1 MFGTGNKILQYIRR
15 SLFSAQWYNL
25 RSIRPVSEIFGLER
39 GVPIDRYYIEKFLKE
54 NDRYIQGNVLEIAE
68 STYSKKFGKNIESF
82 EVLHY
87 NNENPNAT
95 IIGDLTKTDTLP
107 DNKIDC
113 FICTQTFQFIYNFK
127 DAIYGSHHLLKEN
140 GILLATFAG
149 ISQISRYDMDRWGDY
164 WRFTTLSAT
173 KAFEEI
179 FGEGHVK
186 VDYYGNVL
194 SAVAILE
201 GIASEELSYEEL
213 DHRDHN
219 YQVLI
224 TVVAK
229 K

>member
-1 MFGTGNKILQYIRR
+1 MRLLSNLLKPFRR
-15 SLFSAQWYNL
+15 LINPVNWYDL
-25 RSIRPVSEIFGLER
+25 RRVQPVSSVFGLER
-39 GVPIDRYYIEKFLKE
+39 GNPIDRYYIEKFLKE
-54 NDRYIQGNVLEIAE
+54 NDKYIHGNVLEIAE
-68 STYSKKFGKNIESF
+68 STYSKKFGKDIESF

-87 NNENPNAT
+87 NNDNPNAT
-95 IIGDLTKTDTLP
+95 IIGDLTKTGTLP
-107 DNKIDC
+107 NNKIDC

-173 KAFEEI
+173 KAFEEV
-179 FGEGHVK
+179 FGKGHVT

-194 SAVAILE
+194 SAVAFLE
-201 GIASEELSYEEL
+201 GISSEELSYEEL
-213 DHRDHN
+213 DYRDHN

>member
-1 MFGTGNKILQYIRR
+1 MRLLSNLLKPFRR
-15 SLFSAQWYNL
+15 LINPVNWHDL
-25 RSIRPVSEIFGLER
+25 RRVQPVSSVFGLER
-39 GVPIDRYYIEKFLKE
+39 GSPIDRYYIEKFLKE
-54 NDRYIQGNVLEIAE
+54 NDRYIKGNVLEIAE
-68 STYSKKFGKNIESF
+68 SIYSKKFGKNIETF

-87 NNENPNAT
+87 DNDNPKAT

-107 DNKIDC
+107 NNKIDC

-127 DAIYGSHHLLKEN
+127 DAIHGSHHLLKEN
-140 GILLATFAG
+140 GVLLATFAG

-179 FGEGHVK
+179 FGSGNVK

-194 SAVAILE
+194 SAVAFLE
-201 GIASEELSYEEL
+201 GITSEELSHEEL
-213 DHRDHN
+213 DHKDHN